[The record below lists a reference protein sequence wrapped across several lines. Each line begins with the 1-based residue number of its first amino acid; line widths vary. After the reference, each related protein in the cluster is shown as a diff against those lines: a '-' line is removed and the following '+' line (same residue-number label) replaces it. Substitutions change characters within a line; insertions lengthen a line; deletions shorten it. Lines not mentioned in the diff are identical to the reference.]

1 MLGSERLTGATL
13 DRLTAALRV
22 PRLGTLGV
30 SPDAFPALVA
40 ESRGS
45 SMRTNPVVLTD
56 TEIEGI
62 LAASL

>member
-1 MLGSERLTGATL
+1 
-13 DRLTAALRV
+13 V

-30 SPDAFPALVA
+30 SPDAFPALIA